1 MRRSSTGRQTGPMDL
16 CVPKQFEVAIVHH
29 SKLKDP
35 LTRFICFSRQLLNPK
50 AEVPPFYILR
60 VLSHSLHATSN
71 VALFIKIIV
80 INVGIRS
87 KMPKRCRCFFSK
99 AMLQTL
105 LSSHHAPNASFPFGP
120 LIQLL
125 HKIPTLLPSQLFPQA
140 KLPLP
145 PPQPACLNTSLLR
158 TNTSSLNALTS
169 SMVRSRVFSASAHL
183 TCRSSTKL
191 FLRLRYLVA
200 AVRLRESS

>member
-1 MRRSSTGRQTGPMDL
+1 MFFASTSQSESRGASFLHPTCVISFSACHLQCSFVHQNHCNQRGDMLETAETLQT
-16 CVPKQFEVAIVHH
+16 
-29 SKLKDP
+29 
-35 LTRFICFSRQLLNPK
+35 
-50 AEVPPFYILR
+50 
-60 VLSHSLHATSN
+60 
-71 VALFIKIIV
+71 
-80 INVGIRS
+80 
-87 KMPKRCRCFFSK
+87 FFSK